1 MNLSFLD
8 SILCLEQRKIQ
19 EYALIGMILEFFVIQ
34 VKNIVNN
41 SNYGALIKKQTI
53 HVSAVV

>member
-19 EYALIGMILEFFVIQ
+19 EYALRGMTLEFFVIQ
-34 VKNIVNN
+34 VKTPSITLTM
-41 SNYGALIKKQTI
+41 AR
-53 HVSAVV
+53 

>member
-19 EYALIGMILEFFVIQ
+19 EYALREMTLEFFVEQ

-53 HVSAVV
+53 YVSAVV